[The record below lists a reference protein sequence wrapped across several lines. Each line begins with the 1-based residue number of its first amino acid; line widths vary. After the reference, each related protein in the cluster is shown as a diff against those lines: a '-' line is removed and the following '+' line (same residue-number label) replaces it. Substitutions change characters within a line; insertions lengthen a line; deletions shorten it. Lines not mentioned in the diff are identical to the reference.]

1 MASTSFSLNNN
12 HPKGRKLI
20 EDFNKFTIGKNSEN
34 INNTKNEK
42 KEQILNIIIN
52 NNNTQNYNI

>member
-1 MASTSFSLNNN
+1 MVSTSFSLSNN

-34 INNTKNEK
+34 INNIKNEK
-42 KEQILNIIIN
+42 KEY
-52 NNNTQNYNI
+52 YNQ